1 MKSND
6 FVIKEDIVT
15 DAHVMHADHEV
26 QMARADC
33 YNAAKY
39 AIELH
44 KILKQM
50 SETGNLEGWVSEK
63 ITLANDY
70 LRTVHEYLSYEEQ
83 GEEEAMP
90 GFDPEVAGD
99 VIDRMME
106 SAGGVGASSFAI
118 SMGGPAGN
126 GFGKSV
132 FYKNKSKTKKIK
144 ETATA
149 VTGQPAPAAGQPPK
163 PGAPAPAAGAAPAP
177 ASGSTASGTPPAGA
191 PGAAA
196 ATQPGQSALT
206 GAQTKP
212 AGGTPAAAPAAK
224 AQTPAGGAPGT
235 PPAPAPGQPA
245 QPGAA
250 PAQPGAAPA
259 KPGAPAGTAT
269 PPNPAQVKKDTETL
283 TGVLNNAAHPMN
295 AELQALIKKAAA
307 IPH

>member
-15 DAHVMHADHEV
+15 DAHVMHTDHEV

-50 SETGNLEGWVSEK
+50 GESSELEGWVSEK

-70 LRTVHEYLSYEEQ
+70 LRTVHEYLSYEDQ
-83 GEEEAMP
+83 EEELAMP
-90 GFDPEVAGD
+90 GFDANMAGD
-99 VIDRMME
+99 AIDRMME
-106 SAGGVGASSFAI
+106 SAGGVGASSFAVA
-118 SMGGPAGN
+118 MGGPAGN

-132 FYKNKSKTKKIK
+132 FYKNKKKKIK
-144 ETATA
+144 ETAPA
-149 VTGQPAPAAGQPPK
+149 APGQPAPAAGTTPPAS
-163 PGAPAPAAGAAPAP
+163 GTPAP

-245 QPGAA
+245 PAGAAPAAPGAA
-250 PAQPGAAPA
+250 PAPGQPP

-269 PPNPAQVKKDTETL
+269 PPNPAQVKKDQDAL
-283 TGVLNNAAHPMN
+283 AAVLNNPAHPVN
-295 AELQALIKKAAA
+295 AELQALIKKAASV
-307 IPH
+307 PH